1 MREPLAPLDSEP
13 VSVHAPFITSPG
25 SRYRHEYAQERRAA
39 LLAALDGVALG
50 AYDQRI
56 LRWLAGQELPT
67 VAVVVSLLW
76 RARHAVIQQSHR
88 GGGESRG

>member
-13 VSVHAPFITSPG
+13 VSVHAPFITYPG
-25 SRYRHEYAQERRAA
+25 CRYHYEPAEERGAA
-39 LLAALDGVALG
+39 LRGALDGVALG

-76 RARHAVIQQSHR
+76 RARHAAAQQAYR
-88 GGGESRG
+88 GGGEPR